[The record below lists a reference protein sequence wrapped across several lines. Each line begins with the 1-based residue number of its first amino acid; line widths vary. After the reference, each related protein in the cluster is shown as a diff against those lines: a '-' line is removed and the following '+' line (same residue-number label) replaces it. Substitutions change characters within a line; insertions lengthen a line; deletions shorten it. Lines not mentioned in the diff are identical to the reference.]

1 MNVMA
6 EAQLVVPQYPCPF
19 GTCSVST
26 CKLRVC
32 LGVLCRDTAKVE
44 LLPGCAQVWGMTL
57 VAFLIGLPMLKSEV
71 AFNAVASISVI
82 GLYIT
87 YGLVIF
93 FKIFLG
99 RR

>member
-1 MNVMA
+1 M
-6 EAQLVVPQYPCPF
+6 
-19 GTCSVST
+19 
-26 CKLRVC
+26 
-32 LGVLCRDTAKVE
+32 
-44 LLPGCAQVWGMTL
+44 LPGNTGFMACITYLFAQVWGMTL

-93 FKIFLG
+93 FKLFLG
-99 RR
+99 RK